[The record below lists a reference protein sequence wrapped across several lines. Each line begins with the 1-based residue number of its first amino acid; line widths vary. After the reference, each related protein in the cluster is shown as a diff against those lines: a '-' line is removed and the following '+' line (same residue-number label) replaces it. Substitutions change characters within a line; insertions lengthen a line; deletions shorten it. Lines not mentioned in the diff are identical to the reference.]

1 MRRLGRDRVMVS
13 ETRNSLSM
21 AQLLSTLTRRRLAN
35 QGLAGP
41 PLAGPEEVVGWM
53 GAVQA
58 QDYPAA
64 RWAVAQRTASAR
76 ETDLD
81 RLLDQGAIVRTHV
94 LRPTWH
100 LVLPRDLRWLL
111 ALTGPRVHA
120 ASARGYREFGL
131 DGALL
136 ARSDALLGRTLGG
149 GVTLTRTEL
158 AAALRGGGIP
168 AEGTRLA
175 HILMHAEL
183 EAVIVSGG
191 RRGKQM
197 TYALLDGRVPPAR
210 PLSRTEA
217 LAELARRYFA
227 SHGPATAAD
236 AAWWS
241 GLTVADVKTGIAAA
255 GLASLM
261 VGGEVYWTAASDRAR
276 TRVPA
281 DVVHLLPSYDEYL
294 VAYQNRAAALHPA
307 LAGSLSGMQ

>member
-1 MRRLGRDRVMVS
+1 
-13 ETRNSLSM
+13 
-21 AQLLSTLTRRRLAN
+21 
-35 QGLAGP
+35 
-41 PLAGPEEVVGWM
+41 
-53 GAVQA
+53 
-58 QDYPAA
+58 
-64 RWAVAQRTASAR
+64 VA
-76 ETDLD
+76 
-81 RLLDQGAIVRTHV
+81 
-94 LRPTWH
+94 
-100 LVLPRDLRWLL
+100 
-111 ALTGPRVHA
+111 
-120 ASARGYREFGL
+120 
-131 DGALL
+131 
-136 ARSDALLGRTLGG
+136 
-149 GVTLTRTEL
+149 LTRTEL

-261 VGGEVYWTAASDRAR
+261 AGGEVYWTAASDRAR

-307 LAGSLSGMQ
+307 LAGSLSGMQSLSPTMAVGGLVVGSWRRTIGRGEIVIEIEPFARMAAPPAARLDAVAERYARFAGMPVRVKARGGSRGRLSGGTRDLR